1 MSKRYYV
8 DQDPL
13 VLLCG
18 VGSRHE
24 KFLDGRWQPTKL
36 KSSSTQLGH
45 NDFVD
50 PISEAEARKLA
61 PDPFRATKTA

>member
-1 MSKRYYV
+1 M
-8 DQDPL
+8 
-13 VLLCG
+13 LLCR

-36 KSSSTQLGH
+36 NQLGH
-45 NDFVD
+45 NDFID

-61 PDPFRATKTA
+61 PDPF